1 MNAKYKLAGDK
12 GRRQLNFEPGD
23 LVWLH
28 LRKERFPAL
37 QKSKLMPRADG
48 PFKVLEKVNETNST
62 LGPMTRARARQ
73 LNHQVSSFL
82 TSCPLDLD
90 NGDTCA
96 LVLLRNDGEDQKGRQ
111 IVRAGFG
118 LQDSN
123 NL

>member
-1 MNAKYKLAGDK
+1 
-12 GRRQLNFEPGD
+12 
-23 LVWLH
+23 
-28 LRKERFPAL
+28 
-37 QKSKLMPRADG
+37 
-48 PFKVLEKVNETNST
+48 
-62 LGPMTRARARQ
+62 MTRARARQ

-123 NL
+123 KL